1 MGITFEGEKNKIEGG
16 DRTAGRADL
25 LEEQPGKASLKM
37 PFEPVPEELWQWD
50 TGASGGKA
58 LQAEGTTSV
67 KVPSVPS
74 RGGRGGGG
82 TTVWDEVGADE
93 AGALGAN
100 PGGPCRQLQG
110 FWPSRELA
118 GKPLKGLNHSKVWSR
133 DLIYI

>member
-1 MGITFEGEKNKIEGG
+1 MLMGITFDGEKNKIEGG
-16 DRTAGRADL
+16 DRTAGRVDL
-25 LEEQPGKASLKM
+25 LEEQPGKALLKM
-37 PFEPVPEELWQWD
+37 SFEPIPEELWQGD
-50 TGASGGKA
+50 TGVSGGKT
-58 LQAEGTTSV
+58 LQAEGSTSV

-74 RGGRGGGG
+74 RLKTERGGGG
-82 TTVWDEVGADE
+82 TTVWDE

-100 PGGPCRQLQG
+100 LGGTCRRLQR